1 MEGSVYLQ
9 IYKHLYS
16 MLMITAANMDM
27 IFTELFNFL
36 QHVKGPTHEK
46 GHTLDLVFS
55 LGLNIDQLC
64 VKDSHVITAGPSGAS
79 PSFTRSECF

>member
-1 MEGSVYLQ
+1 
-9 IYKHLYS
+9 

-64 VKDSHVITAGPSGAS
+64 VKDSHVIDHSWTLWCLTIVYKVRM
-79 PSFTRSECF
+79 FLMVLWTDLT